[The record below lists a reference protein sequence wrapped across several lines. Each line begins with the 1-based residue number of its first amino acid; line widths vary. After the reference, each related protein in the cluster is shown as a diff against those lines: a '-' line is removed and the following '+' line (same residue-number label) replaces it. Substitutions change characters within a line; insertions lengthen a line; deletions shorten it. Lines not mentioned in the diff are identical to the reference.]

1 MCRVVYTG
9 SVFSVDITLAS
20 VRCSRYGE
28 AIMDT
33 GKFAVNT
40 FDPASREKL
49 DIQPEYD
56 PNNPWRNLV
65 KTTEAIKK
73 NQRSAG
79 L

>member
-1 MCRVVYTG
+1 
-9 SVFSVDITLAS
+9 
-20 VRCSRYGE
+20 
-28 AIMDT
+28 MDT